1 MFDLDI
7 DFDSAIPHVI
17 DAFTHVFGEE
27 YRDIITKRV
36 NRTTIIYY
44 KDPTHIN
51 GYISH
56 LKRCKKRELYIRFL
70 DELGYDVEKYKTNNY
85 TQSLGVEEEK
95 ILDDLIHS
103 SYAFDDDADYWSPIR
118 AFDSNNETGE
128 WKLTCNKLKIIN
140 FLLPADHNVI
150 NENDLESFMQT
161 EEYSNL
167 LKRISEIRTI
177 YDKLYEEF
185 QEWYKNLDSLNKYV
199 EDEKKRKEDIYK
211 QKGELL
217 FKKLYSK
224 IPQAMKK
231 IIADKP
237 IEEQIKLVLGGNDL
251 DGFTYLEAFREKCM
265 NRLHSPSGDLQKKDT
280 SMWYQLMYLNHF
292 GIVPEDLEY
301 KEFKNE
307 SDVKKYLDRISQD
320 DIKDYIPP
328 VSFVRSYLILKKKLA
343 KEAEYDYNKTRP
355 DILSNKK
362 LFADT
367 EDNFKNIYNVITKKY
382 ISIFS
387 YGGTNSETNEFF
399 SIMNFGKRDPG
410 VLAYDLLHEFGH
422 VISQTRG
429 GCVGLEESIDYQDGS
444 KVNPYRKDKRLH
456 ERLNETINDIFAIEA
471 NEYLRSKNIYL
482 IEPYEITRLDS
493 SDDNTGKVVKKAL
506 MPLVQGFRKVLI
518 KAIIDANPSEL
529 TKYIGKDNYE
539 ELNDAINKVDNLV
552 YNGLER
558 KLEKNENCSL
568 VSEYNKELKRIKQIY
583 LNMYNYYQT
592 NFGNKRTN
600 KGIKIKELIR

>member
-1 MFDLDI
+1 MRCAMFDLDI

-27 YRDIITKRV
+27 YRDIITERV

-199 EDEKKRKEDIYK
+199 EDEKKRKEDI
-211 QKGELL
+211 
-217 FKKLYSK
+217 
-224 IPQAMKK
+224 
-231 IIADKP
+231 
-237 IEEQIKLVLGGNDL
+237 
-251 DGFTYLEAFREKCM
+251 
-265 NRLHSPSGDLQKKDT
+265 
-280 SMWYQLMYLNHF
+280 
-292 GIVPEDLEY
+292 
-301 KEFKNE
+301 
-307 SDVKKYLDRISQD
+307 
-320 DIKDYIPP
+320 
-328 VSFVRSYLILKKKLA
+328 
-343 KEAEYDYNKTRP
+343 
-355 DILSNKK
+355 
-362 LFADT
+362 
-367 EDNFKNIYNVITKKY
+367 
-382 ISIFS
+382 
-387 YGGTNSETNEFF
+387 
-399 SIMNFGKRDPG
+399 
-410 VLAYDLLHEFGH
+410 
-422 VISQTRG
+422 
-429 GCVGLEESIDYQDGS
+429 
-444 KVNPYRKDKRLH
+444 
-456 ERLNETINDIFAIEA
+456 
-471 NEYLRSKNIYL
+471 
-482 IEPYEITRLDS
+482 
-493 SDDNTGKVVKKAL
+493 
-506 MPLVQGFRKVLI
+506 
-518 KAIIDANPSEL
+518 
-529 TKYIGKDNYE
+529 
-539 ELNDAINKVDNLV
+539 
-552 YNGLER
+552 
-558 KLEKNENCSL
+558 
-568 VSEYNKELKRIKQIY
+568 
-583 LNMYNYYQT
+583 
-592 NFGNKRTN
+592 
-600 KGIKIKELIR
+600 